1 MPALLCEQRHQECSC
16 EESQWDGVSFLRTI
30 TPMSSVLV
38 LPLMVLSKPSSK
50 GSAMACAMSP
60 AGASVPT
67 AGTGSAQFRALLD
80 QGSSLYVC
88 SHQGLCVGFM
98 CSLCLLWVCF
108 HIQDLPLLSS
118 LCHPHCPFP
127 PWLLCLPCCSCT
139 PAESQ
144 GAVPEGV
151 CI

>member
-1 MPALLCEQRHQECSC
+1 MGWC
-16 EESQWDGVSFLRTI
+16 G
-30 TPMSSVLV
+30 
-38 LPLMVLSKPSSK
+38 VLSEDHHPYELCP
-50 GSAMACAMSP
+50 GP
-60 AGASVPT
+60 ATDGAEQTQQQRQCHGMCHEPCSASVPT

-98 CSLCLLWVCF
+98 CSQCLLWVCF
-108 HIQDLPLLSS
+108 HIQDLPLFSS

-127 PWLLCLPCCSCT
+127 PWLLCLPSCSCT

-144 GAVPEGV
+144 GAVPEGSV
-151 CI
+151 FDPKQ